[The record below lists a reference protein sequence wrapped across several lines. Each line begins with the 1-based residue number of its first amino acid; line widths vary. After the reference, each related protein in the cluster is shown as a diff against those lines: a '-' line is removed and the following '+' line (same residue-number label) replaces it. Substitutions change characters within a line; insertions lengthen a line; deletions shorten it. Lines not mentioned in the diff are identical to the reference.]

1 MYDDRSNWYSCES
14 EHFVYKY
21 FAGSEAEK
29 DIDLIIKNKESA
41 YENISKFLDVKV
53 NQKIN
58 FYFVPDIKTAN
69 ELKMMVDAAV
79 PHLNFASLIYNE
91 HPLCREKVSFGH
103 EVSHLLAYYWD
114 KQIYHLEILEEGL
127 AVYLDQSGSN
137 KHLDFLNVIN
147 YCLGKVP
154 VDLTFDVEQKSKSVN
169 YARAGSIVKFLI
181 EAYGIK
187 KFKQLYRASL
197 IDRNGQFFMYKN
209 KHLPSNHLKNLIVK
223 IYEKDSIVVQQEW
236 LDVLGL
242 KI

>member
-1 MYDDRSNWYSCES
+1 MYDDRETWINSES
-14 EHFVYKY
+14 EHFIYKY
-21 FAGSEAEK
+21 LRKSAAMK
-29 DIDLIIKNKESA
+29 DIKQIKINREIA
-41 YENISKFLDVKV
+41 YKNISEFLGIKTEK
-53 NQKIN
+53 KIII
-58 FYFVPDIKTAN
+58 YFVPDLKTAI

-103 EVSHLLAYYWD
+103 EIAHLLVYYWD

-147 YCLGKVP
+147 YCLGKVS

-169 YARAGSIVKFLI
+169 YSKAGSIVKFLI
-181 EAYGIK
+181 EAYGVK

-209 KHLPSNHLKNLIVK
+209 EPLPSNHLKNLIIK
-223 IYEKDSIVVQQEW
+223 NYEKDAIDIQQEW
-236 LDVLGL
+236 LDILGL